1 MVTSVS
7 YTHLAENIKD
17 KFFQIP
23 DVKKVELVGV
33 QPEKIY
39 IQMSNA
45 KLAQLGIPINTLAST
60 IQAETAVT
68 PVSYTH
74 LDVYKRQVPATVKIL
89 PLEWILTS
97 KRLCL
102 PACLLSIT
110 STPRLSAV
118 SAALT

>member
-1 MVTSVS
+1 MRVV
-7 YTHLAENIKD
+7 AENIKD

-45 KLAQLGIPINTLAST
+45 KLAQLGIPIDTLAST

-68 PVSYTH
+68 PSGMAES
-74 LDVYKRQVPATVKIL
+74 D
-89 PLEWILTS
+89 
-97 KRLCL
+97 
-102 PACLLSIT
+102 
-110 STPRLSAV
+110 STICA
-118 SAALT
+118 